1 MDDFYAASDPALPSG
16 SAMNKEHATMRLAS
30 LFAAL
35 ALGLAACGPSQETA
49 APAPQQPV
57 TVPDIY
63 QARVDQ
69 GPNGE
74 PIQIPAVRA
83 AYLNDRNQRQLVP
96 YNGSEAPG
104 TIVVDPYARVLYH
117 VQPGGQ
123 AMRYGVAV
131 GRAGKGFEGRATIAR
146 KAAWPSWRPTDNML
160 KTEPE
165 LYGQFAG
172 GLSGGMHNPLGS
184 RALYLYQGS
193 VDTYYRI
200 HGTMDP
206 SSIGKATSAGCIRLF
221 NQDIIDLFAAVPNG
235 TEVIV
240 RSQADSVRMEG
251 PMTETPE
258 GYVVP
263 AAPTAPVAEMAAA
276 PMAAPQAGTAATQ
289 PVMDPYAA
297 MSAMPTS
304 TPIEQYQVSDPFA
317 ASDVGF
323 VSPVES
329 AVPSR

>member
-1 MDDFYAASDPALPSG
+1 
-16 SAMNKEHATMRLAS
+16 MRLAS

-35 ALGLAACGPSQETA
+35 ALGLAACAPTQETA
-49 APAPQQPV
+49 TSPQQPV
-57 TVPDIY
+57 QIPEMY
-63 QARVDQ
+63 QGRVDT
-69 GPNGE
+69 GPQGE

-83 AYLNDRNQRQLVP
+83 AYLNDRNMRQLVP

-104 TIVVDPYARVLYH
+104 AIVVDPYARVLYH
-117 VQPGGQ
+117 VQPNGQ

-131 GRAGKGFEGRATIAR
+131 GRAGLTFEGRATIAR
-146 KAAWPSWRPTDNML
+146 KASWPSWRPTDNML
-160 KTEPE
+160 RSEPQ

-172 GLSGGMHNPLGS
+172 GLPGGTQNPLGS

-200 HGTMDP
+200 HGTLDP
-206 SSIGKATSAGCIRLF
+206 SSIGKATSAGCIRMF
-221 NQDIIDLFAAVPNG
+221 NQDVMDLFEQIPTG
-235 TEVIV
+235 TQVVV
-240 RSQADSVRMEG
+240 RSAEESLRLEG

-263 AAPTAPVAEMAAA
+263 AQQTAAVADPALVAAETVQA
-276 PMAAPQAGTAATQ
+276 MPQSAMQAIPQATVQPATLSVSQ

-297 MSAMPTS
+297 MSAAPAASPVQPT
-304 TPIEQYQVSDPFA
+304 IVSDPFA
-317 ASDVGF
+317 SPQIASPETPF

-329 AVPSR
+329 AVPAR